1 MALPLQ
7 APGLVAGVD
16 EAGRGP
22 LAGPVVAAAVILDPR
37 RRIRGIKDSKQ
48 LEPEERESLAIKIRG
63 AALAWS
69 VAWADVEEI
78 DCHNILQATHLAMRR
93 ALIGL
98 HIHPGHVQVDGN
110 LCPSFAGLPMK
121 CSYEAII
128 DGDALRTCIGAA
140 SILAKVTRDRMMC
153 ELDAIYPTY
162 GFASHKGYSTPQH
175 YEALDRHGPTRIH
188 RRSFEPVRLACERLP
203 IEHELYMAPRPP
215 EPEKETAAPEA
226 NTLPLGDEREQ
237 PRRVRARKS
246 LLVGA

>member
-1 MALPLQ
+1 MSLPLQ

-48 LEPEERESLAIKIRG
+48 LEAEEREELSIKIRST
-63 AALAWS
+63 ALSWS

-98 HIHPGHVQVDGN
+98 HIHPGHVQIDGN
-110 LCPSFAGLPMK
+110 LCCSFIGLPIK

-128 DGDALRTCIGAA
+128 DGDALKTCIGAA
-140 SILAKVTRDRMMC
+140 SILAKVTRDRMMV
-153 ELDAIYPTY
+153 ELDALYPEY

-175 YEALDRHGPTRIH
+175 YKALKAHGPTPIH
-188 RRSFEPVRLACERLP
+188 RRSFEPVRLAAERKLSLADMPELLP
-203 IEHELYMAPRPP
+203 DDVRELALADTG
-215 EPEKETAAPEA
+215 KLCVVA
-226 NTLPLGDEREQ
+226 Q
-237 PRRVRARKS
+237 
-246 LLVGA
+246 

>member
-1 MALPLQ
+1 MAVTRRSLSQTLAMPLA

-48 LEPEERESLAIKIRG
+48 LEAEEREELSVKIRNS
-63 AALAWS
+63 ALAWS

-78 DCHNILQATHLAMRR
+78 DCLNILQATHLAMRR

-98 HIHPGHVQVDGN
+98 RIHPGHVQIDGN

-121 CSYEAII
+121 CSYEAIV
-128 DGDALRTCIGAA
+128 DGDALRVCIGAA
-140 SILAKVTRDRMMC
+140 SILAKVTRDRMMVG
-153 ELDAIYPTY
+153 LDAIFPNY

-175 YEALDRHGPTRIH
+175 YEALERHGPTSIH
-188 RRSFEPVRLACERLP
+188 RRSFEPVRLAHERQVTA
-203 IEHELYMAPRPP
+203 MA
-215 EPEKETAAPEA
+215 
-226 NTLPLGDEREQ
+226 L
-237 PRRVRARKS
+237 
-246 LLVGA
+246 

>member
-1 MALPLQ
+1 MAASQRAASRQTMALPLQ

-48 LEPEERESLAIKIRG
+48 LEAEEREALAIRIRNT
-63 AALAWS
+63 ALSWS

-98 HIHPGHVQVDGN
+98 HIHPGHVQIDGN
-110 LCPSFAGLPMK
+110 LCPSFIGLPMK

-128 DGDALRTCIGAA
+128 DGDALKTCIGAA
-140 SILAKVTRDRMMC
+140 SILAKTTRDRMMV
-153 ELDAIYPTY
+153 ELDALYPEY

-175 YEALDRHGPTRIH
+175 YKALKHHGPTPIH
-188 RRSFEPVRLACERLP
+188 RRSFEPVRLAAERRLS
-203 IEHELYMAPRPP
+203 LADMP
-215 EPEKETAAPEA
+215 EMLSDDTLALASADAGKLCVAA
-226 NTLPLGDEREQ
+226 Q
-237 PRRVRARKS
+237 
-246 LLVGA
+246 

>member
-1 MALPLQ
+1 MAVTRRSLSQTLAMPLA

-48 LEPEERESLAIKIRG
+48 LEAEEREELAIKIRNS
-63 AALAWS
+63 ALAWS

-78 DCHNILQATHLAMRR
+78 DCLNILQATHLAMRR

-98 HIHPGHVQVDGN
+98 RIHPGHVQVDGN
-110 LCPSFAGLPMK
+110 LCPSFLGLPMK

-128 DGDALRTCIGAA
+128 DGDALRVCIGAA
-140 SILAKVTRDRMMC
+140 SILAKVTRDRMMIG
-153 ELDAIYPTY
+153 LDSIYPNY

-175 YEALDRHGPTRIH
+175 YDALDRLGPTPIH
-188 RRSFEPVRLACERLP
+188 RRSFEPVRLAHERSSVL
-203 IEHELYMAPRPP
+203 MAS
-215 EPEKETAAPEA
+215 
-226 NTLPLGDEREQ
+226 Q
-237 PRRVRARKS
+237 
-246 LLVGA
+246 